1 MKVYLIRKF
10 ETQYCGIFWN
20 DIWKIVN
27 DYDLIIREIKND
39 TIDEREVLNIQY
51 QNDPKCLV
59 TVNKVIPNRMSYSC
73 SSGES
78 DVVMIREWPLFT
90 YVVSEMEVVTE

>member
-27 DYDLIIREIKND
+27 DCNLAIRKIEDDI
-39 TIDEREVLNIQY
+39 IDEREFLNIQY
-51 QNDPKCLV
+51 QNDSRCLI

-73 SSGES
+73 SPGES